1 MPKLLAKF
9 DFQAQY
15 PTQISFQ
22 TGDVLTLN
30 QRITLE
36 PGWYTATNRNNA
48 TGFVPGNYFDDLD
61 SDDDDRMS
69 ANSTSLGDDD
79 IPPPPSDRESES
91 VNEVKTTYEGTLL
104 PSGALLLADG
114 NYSFPDGSIMHPD
127 GKILLP
133 SGVFTD
139 REAQDTTTGSVVGK
153 RLEDGT
159 IELPS
164 GAYQMPSG
172 CVTTASGE
180 LRTRLGDI
188 CAPKWPLPASCLPTV
203 DNEKKYLRNLPVQT
217 GIHHFAQKGDMEAVL
232 RLLHQGV
239 SPNLR
244 DDLNSTPLH
253 FTNHTVTAEVLVQHG
268 ARLDLKNGL
277 DKEAAYWVTPNILK
291 KLKEAQK
298 VFENKPLLQ
307 GDKVFLGNGDKPKNC
322 AVCQEPS
329 TLMRGLHACK
339 RCGQYVCDL
348 CSTKRFYKPLDED
361 RKPLKCCDPCY
372 NTLFQN
378 YKEEDRGVKKL
389 VEVTIGCANLVKP
402 SQVLVAVYMLNNG
415 SGKYQL
421 VGQTE
426 HKSKARD
433 PEFSTKIYVDSWTKE
448 KAELKLAVHDF
459 VDATDNKFS
468 DKNLMGEACVSLV
481 QALDKLRQV
490 QLENK
495 TSRKRNAK
503 LLESVAV
510 VKVSAREL
518 DASRPEDF
526 QIMANQQHRPDV
538 CAFMNTRRRG
548 ESGDGTLML
557 DLTVRCF
564 GLQDDKKRKNEPVV
578 LISTRVGS
586 TNPWLRLT
594 DVRWANLDEP
604 DSALD
609 LDFERR
615 VTISNNTASDRAIKF
630 EVYDRLLNDKWV
642 SLGSCI
648 SSFHELASEPEKQ
661 HGYRLLDDK
670 DNPLGSMTIEA
681 QPFGMVDV
689 TVICRNLLKPDL
701 MRMCN
706 PIVAVYED
714 DSFIAQTEHQ
724 TATLNPVFVSKL
736 RLLLDQPR
744 IVDFM
749 VFDLRNPKKD
759 VDLVRDKQK
768 NLIGKVS
775 VDVSN
780 ILARTGRFHSYQL
793 RHQEEREIN
802 QQLIDRNAIIELKA
816 NLVNVGY
823 TTLLPLNPPAH
834 EGVLV
839 KRGGRVKSWK
849 SRFCH
854 LRGGTL
860 AYYED
865 KNAFLANKR
874 PKGTI
879 VVTCAKVEC
888 VSEKV
893 VAGPGSKTSRSLMFS
908 IVPSPNPPGA
918 EQPEENDHSTREES
932 EKKVLVRVH
941 FPEHVG
947 SGALTLQDFPSS
959 ELCGVK
965 SQALLKCRQK
975 GMKVAEDDDY
985 AFALKSDNA
994 QLLSDM
1000 ALLGSLTPDKG
1011 FVQLMLINKAEIRQD
1026 ENAETTENRVY
1037 IFEVPEEQDYGM
1049 WLAALLQHGADMEH
1063 LRNSWGADQYCSYKV
1078 AMDWLAANE
1087 PLNYSKFLSRPPS
1100 ASPQSGAPPAPP
1112 SASPPPTRRDSS
1124 MFRRGAS

>member
-1 MPKLLAKF
+1 M
-9 DFQAQY
+9 
-15 PTQISFQ
+15 
-22 TGDVLTLN
+22 
-30 QRITLE
+30 
-36 PGWYTATNRNNA
+36 
-48 TGFVPGNYFDDLD
+48 
-61 SDDDDRMS
+61 
-69 ANSTSLGDDD
+69 
-79 IPPPPSDRESES
+79 
-91 VNEVKTTYEGTLL
+91 
-104 PSGALLLADG
+104 PSGA
-114 NYSFPDGSIMHPD
+114 
-127 GKILLP
+127 
-133 SGVFTD
+133 
-139 REAQDTTTGSVVGK
+139 
-153 RLEDGT
+153 
-159 IELPS
+159 
-164 GAYQMPSG
+164 
-172 CVTTASGE
+172 VTTASGE

-188 CAPKWPLPASCLPTV
+188 CTPKWILPSSCLPTV
-203 DNEKKYLRNLPVQT
+203 ENEKKYLRTLPVQAG
-217 GIHHFAQKGDMEAVL
+217 GIHHFAHKGDMEAVL

-253 FTNHTVTAEVLVQHG
+253 FTNHTLTAEVLVQHG

-277 DKEAAYWVTPNILK
+277 DKEAAYWGTPNIMK

-307 GDKVFLGNGDKPKNC
+307 GDKLLPATTDKPKAC
-322 AVCQEPS
+322 MACREPS
-329 TLMRGLHACK
+329 TLMRSLHVCK

-348 CSTKRFYKPLDED
+348 CSSKRFYKPGDDD
-361 RKPLKCCDPCY
+361 RKALKCCDPCY
-372 NTLFQN
+372 NSLFQN

-389 VEVTIGCANLVKP
+389 VEITVGCANLVKP
-402 SQVLVAVYMLNNG
+402 SQVLVAVYVLNSG

-433 PEFSTKIYVDSWTKE
+433 PEFSTRIYVDSWTKE
-448 KAELKLAVHDF
+448 KTEMKFAVHDI
-459 VDATDNKFS
+459 VDASDNKLTE
-468 DKNLMGEACVSLV
+468 KNLMGEACVSLG
-481 QALDKLRQV
+481 QALDRMRQV

-495 TSRKRNAK
+495 NSRKRNLK
-503 LLESVAV
+503 LLESLAV

-526 QIMANQQHRPDV
+526 QIMANQQHKPDV

-548 ESGDGTLML
+548 ESGDGTLVL

-564 GLQDDKKRKNEPVV
+564 GLLDPQLRKNEPVV
-578 LISTRVGS
+578 LISTRLGS
-586 TNPWLRLT
+586 AAPWVRLT
-594 DVRWANLDEP
+594 DVRWANMDEP
-604 DSALD
+604 DTALD

-615 VTISNNTASDRAIKF
+615 VTISNSSVLDKAIKF
-630 EVYDRLLNDKWV
+630 EVYDRLLNGRWV

-648 SSFHELASEPEKQ
+648 SGFHELASEPEKQ

-670 DNPLGSMTIEA
+670 DCPLGSLTIEV

-689 TVICRNLLKPDL
+689 TVVCRNLLKPDL

-724 TATLNPVFVSKL
+724 VATLNPVFVSKL

-759 VDLVRDKQK
+759 VDLARDKQK

-775 VDVSN
+775 VDVSG
-780 ILARTGRFHSYQL
+780 ILARTGRFHTYQL

-816 NLVNVGY
+816 NLVNVSY
-823 TTLLPLNPPAH
+823 TTLVPLNAPSH

-839 KRGGRVKSWK
+839 KRGGRVKTWK
-849 SRFCH
+849 TRFCH

-879 VVTCAKVEC
+879 AVTCAKVEC
-888 VSEKV
+888 VSEKAV
-893 VAGPGSKTSRSLMFS
+893 NGPGSKASRSLMFS
-908 IVPSPNPPGA
+908 IAPSPNPPGA
-918 EQPEENDHSTREES
+918 DPELESDHGLREAS

-947 SGALTLQDFPSS
+947 SGAITLQDFPSS
-959 ELCGVK
+959 ELCNVK

-975 GMKVAEDDDY
+975 GMQVGEDDDY
-985 AFALKSDNA
+985 AFALKSDNS

-1000 ALLGSLTPDKG
+1000 ALLGSLTPEKG

-1026 ENAETTENRVY
+1026 ENAESSENRVY
-1037 IFEVPEEQDYGM
+1037 IFEVPEEHEYGV

-1063 LRNSWGADQYCSYKV
+1063 LRNSWGADQASSFKV
-1078 AMDWLAANE
+1078 AMDWLASNE
-1087 PLNYSKFLSRPPS
+1087 PLNYSKFLNRTTSPGTPPS
-1100 ASPQSGAPPAPP
+1100 T
-1112 SASPPPTRRDSS
+1112 PPTIARRDSS
-1124 MFRRGAS
+1124 HFPRKHD